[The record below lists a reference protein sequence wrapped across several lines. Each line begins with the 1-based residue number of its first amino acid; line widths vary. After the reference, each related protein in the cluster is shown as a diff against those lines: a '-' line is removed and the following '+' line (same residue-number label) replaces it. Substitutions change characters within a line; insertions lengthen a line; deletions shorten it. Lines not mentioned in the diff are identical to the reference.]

1 MIKKIIKELS
11 EEIMNEW
18 NQDDS
23 KKKIQ
28 ENVID
33 PIISYCVDKVYPYF
47 IISSLIAFILIF
59 LVILIL
65 ILILTRNK
73 N

>member
-18 NQDDS
+18 NDPDS

-28 ENVID
+28 ENLID
-33 PIISYCVDKVYPYF
+33 PIVSYCVDKVYPYF
-47 IISSLIAFILIF
+47 IVSSLIVFILIF
-59 LVILIL
+59 LVVMIL
-65 ILILTRNK
+65 ILILTRSRN
-73 N
+73 